1 MKYDPLERL
10 YNHNYGLSNCVR
22 RKALDDAALTSVK
35 LAAQEHRVS
44 VGTIY
49 KWRRH
54 VGAYETGYNDAVVE
68 MKGVK

>member
-10 YNHNYGLSNCVR
+10 YNHNYGLSNSVR

-35 LAAQEHRVS
+35 LAAEAHRVS
-44 VGTIY
+44 TGTIY

-54 VGAYETGYNDAVVE
+54 VGAYELGYADALAE
-68 MKGVK
+68 TKGVK